1 VITLYGIKN
10 CDTCTKARKW
20 LAGEGIAHRFVDI
33 RREGLRADLIAAWSA
48 AIGWDTLINRRST
61 TWRTLSDTHKACFAK
76 DVADTADTDTRTA
89 LVRANPTLIKRP
101 VFYFDGETKAGDGE
115 TKAGDGETKAGD
127 GEIRVGFKDADKAF
141 IRARF
146 A

>member
-10 CDTCTKARKW
+10 CDTCAKARKW
-20 LAGEGIAHRFVDI
+20 LDGEGIAHRFFDI
-33 RREGLRADLIAAWSA
+33 RREGLRADLIVAWAA
-48 AIGWDTLINRRST
+48 AIGWDALINRRST

-76 DVADTADTDTRTA
+76 DAADTDTRTA

-101 VFYFDGETKAGDGE
+101 VFDFGGEARVGGGETSAG
-115 TKAGDGETKAGD
+115 A

-141 IRARF
+141 IRALF